1 MSSKNHN
8 QNLANKAQ
16 KALKELGYDISLG
29 HSYEL
34 ISKMSGYPNWD
45 TASATGKK
53 LLNGFDNHDDFLENY
68 LKELLPEHFL
78 TLYSF
83 SPRSVDTLI
92 SDLKKTVCVE
102 GGYTEAT
109 LKKLIDK
116 ITNKKASDEDLIKFG
131 NKLFENCGI
140 DFEFMALATLFGC
153 YPVLSKKGYCSIKD
167 IRQLF
172 SEIFKKGIPINEHRT
187 HFIKITLYI
196 KREQDL
202 EMEEEMSNKESN
214 KLFPNMGISEMAD
227 AMEEFSKSMPKGDG
241 LDMVS
246 LMAKLTRK
254 NARFQ
259 LTEFKGKPYF
269 ASEYFSDIEELQ
281 NAKKVSVKEFIKD
294 TGMVIWDD
302 VEKMVLIPVK

>member
-8 QNLANKAQ
+8 QNLAKKAQ

-29 HSYEL
+29 HSYDL

-45 TASATGKK
+45 TASATGEK
-53 LLNGFDNHDDFLENY
+53 LLNGFENHGDFLENY
-68 LKELLPEHFL
+68 LNELLPEHYL

-83 SPRSVDTLI
+83 SPRPVDTLI
-92 SDLKKTVCVE
+92 SDLKKIVCVE
-102 GGYTEAT
+102 GGYPEAT
-109 LKKLIDK
+109 LKNLIDN
-116 ITNKKASDEDLIKFG
+116 ITNKKASNEDLIKFG
-131 NKLFENCGI
+131 HKLFEHCGI

-153 YPVLSKKGYCSIKD
+153 YPVMSERGYCSIKD

-172 SEIFKKGIPINEHRT
+172 SEIFKKGITINEHRT

-196 KREQDL
+196 KRDQEL
-202 EMEEEMSNKESN
+202 EMEEEMSHKESN
-214 KLFPNMGISEMAD
+214 KLSPMGIDEMAD
-227 AMEEFSKSMPKGDG
+227 ALEEVSKKLPKGDG
-241 LDMVS
+241 LDIAS

-269 ASEYFSDIEELQ
+269 ASEYFSDIKELQ

-294 TGMVIWDD
+294 TGMALWGD